1 VINMEVNLI
10 GKTELWIQNI
20 ELKNASLAEIS
31 RAIAGVLE
39 LRNEDVL
46 VVDASSRHLT
56 LDVLRNTLNIEQF
69 AGKEKELL
77 RKLSEI
83 KGVTITEETLVH
95 SEGMLE
101 MIALDDELAKSVI
114 EKTMRMSAEVE
125 KAFLKRLKIFPT
137 GGEVIQGVIKDTNS
151 PLIKEEF
158 EKRGYEVS
166 IGEPLPDDETAIAG
180 SIENALY
187 EGYGIIITTGG
198 VGAEEKDKTIEAMK
212 RLDPTSAAPWV
223 VKYERKGRHVK
234 DGVRIGVGMVGK
246 AIIIDLPGPT
256 DEVKQCLE
264 VILNEIGKGDY
275 NKETLANLLASKL
288 KSELIRR
295 YEHA

>member
-1 VINMEVNLI
+1 MEVNLI

-31 RAIAGVLE
+31 RAVAGVLG

-46 VVDASSRHLT
+46 VVDAGSKHLI
-56 LDVLRNTLNIEQF
+56 LDILRDTLNIEQF

-77 RKLSEI
+77 GKLSGI
-83 KGVTITEETLVH
+83 KGVTVTEGTTVH
-95 SEGMLE
+95 SQGMLE
-101 MIALDDELAKSVI
+101 MLALDDELAKSVI
-114 EKTMRMSAEVE
+114 EKTVRLSTEVE
-125 KAFLKRLKIFPT
+125 KAFLKRVKIFPT

-166 IGEPLPDDETAIAG
+166 IGEPLPDDEAAIAS

-187 EGYGIIITTGG
+187 EGYGIVITTGG
-198 VGAEEKDKTIEAMK
+198 VGAEEKDKTIEATK
-212 RLDPTSAAPWV
+212 RLDPTSAVPWV
-223 VKYERKGRHVK
+223 VKYEKKGRHVK
-234 DGVRIGVGMVGK
+234 EGVRIGVGKVGK

-256 DEVKQCLE
+256 DEVKQCLG

-288 KSELIRR
+288 KNELIRR
-295 YEHA
+295 CEHA